1 MPKATKNLLMVA
13 VVAVIVSAG
22 VVYASNNIPS
32 IKQAIGYNGKFNLQ
46 LPAGITYK
54 EITIHGTNLNNNQL
68 RRITL
73 SLNGDSIMDISG
85 EVLRMIQKYKNET
98 LRDGKWVIPFTDFS
112 MTTQEGQNLTSL
124 VTLPGENVI
133 LEVET
138 GAPSSTQASGNKVA
152 SLRAERILGVSQ
164 TQRLTLPRIYRDVMN
179 GGVAGE
185 NRFKNFVNQNRTT
198 NPVRIRRAHLL
209 DGSIKNLEIKRNG
222 ITLFDKTLGDQN
234 YSLERFGKA
243 PQVDIYH
250 FDAVKTDFGVADPLR
265 TQGSTFELIPTKTA
279 VGDFE
284 VIFETIEILPNAI
297 PARA

>member
-1 MPKATKNLLMVA
+1 MRHTEIDFDAFNGS
-13 VVAVIVSAG
+13 SA
-22 VVYASNNIPS
+22 N
-32 IKQAIGYNGKFNLQ
+32 GYNGKYNLQ

-54 EITIHGTNLNNNQL
+54 EITIHGTDLNNNQL
-68 RRITL
+68 RRVTL
-73 SLNGDSIMDISG
+73 SLNGDSLIDISG
-85 EVLRMIQKYKNET
+85 EILRMLQKFKNESI
-98 LRDGKWVIPFTDFS
+98 RDGKWVIPFTDFS

-138 GAPSSTQASGNKVA
+138 DAPTSEQVKNQKVA
-152 SLRAERILGVSQ
+152 SIRAEGVLGISQ
-164 TQRLTLPRIYRDVMN
+164 TQRLTVPRIYRDVMN

-209 DGSIKNLEIKRNG
+209 DGSIENLEIKRNG
-222 ITLFDKTLGDQN
+222 VTLFDKTLEDQN
-234 YSLERFGKA
+234 YSLERFGKK
-243 PQVDIYH
+243 PQAHIYH

-265 TQGSTFELIPTKTA
+265 TQGSTFELIPTKTQ

-284 VIFETIEILPNAI
+284 VIFETIEILPQVINA
-297 PARA
+297 

>member
-1 MPKATKNLLMVA
+1 MRHTEIDFDSFNGS
-13 VVAVIVSAG
+13 SA
-22 VVYASNNIPS
+22 N
-32 IKQAIGYNGKFNLQ
+32 GYNGKFNLQ

-54 EITIHGTNLNNNQL
+54 EITIHGVNLNNNQL
-68 RRITL
+68 RRVTL
-73 SLNGDSIMDISG
+73 SLNGDSLIDVSG
-85 EVLRMIQKYKNET
+85 EVLRMIQAYKQESI
-98 LRDGKWVIPFTDFS
+98 RDGKWVIPFADFS

-124 VTLPGENVI
+124 VTLPGENII

-138 GAPSSTQASGNKVA
+138 DAPTAEQTSNQSVA
-152 SLRAERILGVSQ
+152 SIRAEGILGISQ
-164 TQRLTLPRIYRDVMN
+164 NQRLTVPRIYRDVMN

-198 NPVRIRRAHLL
+198 NPVRIRRAHMF
-209 DGSIKNLEIKRNG
+209 DGSIVNLEIKRNG
-222 ITLFDKTLGDQN
+222 ITLFDKPLEDQN

-243 PQVDIYH
+243 PQENIFH

-284 VIFETIEILPNAI
+284 VIFETIEVLPNA
-297 PARA
+297 PQA